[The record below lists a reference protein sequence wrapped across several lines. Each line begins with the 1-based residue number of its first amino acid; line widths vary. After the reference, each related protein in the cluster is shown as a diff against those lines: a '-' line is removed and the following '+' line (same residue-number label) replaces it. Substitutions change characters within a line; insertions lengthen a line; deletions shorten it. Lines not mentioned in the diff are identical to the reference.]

1 MDYFLCAIK
10 FINFFTF
17 YWKRYFT
24 MSVWYLIFL
33 CGLLTFLIRF
43 IPLSGLIKFKGSEL
57 YLKVINLIPIV
68 VLTPIIVQ
76 ALFFDRNDNL
86 IETLNFEII
95 CGFLAILI
103 SILFKNVMTTILLT
117 MLIFLILTNIHY
129 LNG

>member
-1 MDYFLCAIK
+1 
-10 FINFFTF
+10 
-17 YWKRYFT
+17 

-33 CGLLTFLIRF
+33 CGVLTFLIRF
-43 IPLSGLIKFKGSEL
+43 IPLSGLIRFKGSEL

-76 ALFFDRNDNL
+76 ALFFDKNDDL
-86 IETLNFEII
+86 IETVNFEII

-117 MLIFLILTNIHY
+117 MIIFLILTNIHY
-129 LNG
+129 ING

>member
-1 MDYFLCAIK
+1 
-10 FINFFTF
+10 
-17 YWKRYFT
+17 

-33 CGLLTFLIRF
+33 CGVLTFLIRF

-76 ALFFDRNDNL
+76 ALFFNRNDNL

-95 CGFLAILI
+95 CAFLAILI
-103 SILFKNVMTTILLT
+103 SILFNNVMTTILLT
-117 MLIFLILTNIHY
+117 MIIFLILTNIHY

>member
-1 MDYFLCAIK
+1 
-10 FINFFTF
+10 
-17 YWKRYFT
+17 

-33 CGLLTFLIRF
+33 CGVLTFLIRF
-43 IPLSGLIKFKGSEL
+43 IPLSGLIRFKGSEL

-76 ALFFDRNDNL
+76 ALFFDKNDM
-86 IETLNFEII
+86 IENVNFEII

-117 MLIFLILTNIHY
+117 MIIFLILTNIHY
-129 LNG
+129 LYG

>member
-1 MDYFLCAIK
+1 
-10 FINFFTF
+10 
-17 YWKRYFT
+17 

-33 CGLLTFLIRF
+33 CGVLTFLIRF

-76 ALFFDRNDNL
+76 ALFFDKNDM
-86 IETLNFEII
+86 IENVNFEII

-103 SILFKNVMTTILLT
+103 SILFKNVMTTISLT
-117 MLIFLILTNIHY
+117 MIIFLILTNIHY
-129 LNG
+129 ING